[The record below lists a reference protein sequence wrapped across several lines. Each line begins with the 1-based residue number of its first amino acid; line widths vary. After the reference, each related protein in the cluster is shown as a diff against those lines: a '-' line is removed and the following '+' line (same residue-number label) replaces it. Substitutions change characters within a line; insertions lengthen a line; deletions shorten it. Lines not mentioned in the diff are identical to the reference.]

1 MRVRI
6 APWVRMAHFRV
17 PACGTRGTFTRVQAG
32 FLCECA
38 CVLCTTCNMCITCSA
53 GGVSKQDTR
62 IGTNS
67 IFVVLYDISPCSNSM
82 KFEPN
87 SCPILT
93 LGHNVQNTVR
103 AQDTVHP
110 AYRVWDRKFP
120 GMPHAKVWTVL
131 HVVGGP
137 CACAHAGRGAGD
149 ILHKTHRMLGWRI
162 NMAVEP

>member
-1 MRVRI
+1 
-6 APWVRMAHFRV
+6 MAHFRV

-62 IGTNS
+62 IGANS
-67 IFVVLYDISPCSNSM
+67 IFADIYHPLYHHPPCSNSM

-110 AYRVWDRKFP
+110 ACRVWDRKFP

-131 HVVGGP
+131 HVVGGT
-137 CACAHAGRGAGD
+137 CTSTCTAR
-149 ILHKTHRMLGWRI
+149 THWTRVRECSQVTY
-162 NMAVEP
+162 A